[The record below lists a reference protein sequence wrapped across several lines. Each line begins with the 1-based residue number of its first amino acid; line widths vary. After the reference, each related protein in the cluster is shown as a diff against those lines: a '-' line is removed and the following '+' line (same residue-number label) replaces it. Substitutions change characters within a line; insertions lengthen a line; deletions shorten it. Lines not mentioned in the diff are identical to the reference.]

1 MSHENI
7 RYEIEDRVATITI
20 DRPERR
26 NAMTYPMNAEYGR
39 LVNEASNDDS
49 VQVLVLTG
57 AGGAFCAGTDLSAL
71 EAQEPADRGGGAP
84 DSGDDAPAAE
94 PGRGWWA
101 LADCPKP
108 TICAIDGPA
117 VGMGA
122 EFTSHAD
129 IRIASTR
136 ARISW
141 IFAQRGLV
149 PDTGAGTWLLPRLL
163 GVPRAM
169 ELLYTGRFLLAD
181 EAKEIGYLQSVV
193 EPDELVKATRE
204 LADAI
209 LQGSPFAHRL
219 TKGLVYDGLS
229 RSAAEHIPESGK
241 ALQACFGSEDHKEG
255 VRAFLEKREARF
267 TGR

>member
-7 RYEIEDRVATITI
+7 HYQIEDRVATITI

-26 NAMTYPMNAEYGR
+26 NAMTYAMNAEYGR
-39 LVNEASNDDS
+39 LIDEAGKDDS

-57 AGGAFCAGTDLSAL
+57 TGGAFCAGTDLSAL
-71 EAQEPADRGGGAP
+71 DAQAP
-84 DSGDDAPAAE
+84 DKKGGPAVVRE

-129 IRIASTR
+129 IRVASTR

-169 ELLYTGRFLLAD
+169 ELLYTGRFLGAD
-181 EAKEIGYLQSVV
+181 EAKEIGYLHAVV

-209 LQGSPFAHRL
+209 LKGSPFAHRL
-219 TKGLVYDGLS
+219 TKGLVYEGLS
-229 RSAAEHIPESGK
+229 RSAAEHIPQSGK

-255 VRAFLEKREARF
+255 VQAFLEKREARF

>member
-7 RYEIEDRVATITI
+7 RYEIEDQVATITI

-26 NAMTYPMNAEYGR
+26 NAMTYAMNAEYAR
-39 LVNEASNDDS
+39 LINEASDDDS
-49 VQVLVLTG
+49 VHVLVLTG

-71 EAQEPADRGGGAP
+71 DARAPGERAGPALER
-84 DSGDDAPAAE
+84 E

-149 PDTGAGTWLLPRLL
+149 PDTGAGTWLLPRLV

-169 ELLYTGRFLLAD
+169 ELLYTGRFLGAD
-181 EAKEIGYLQSVV
+181 EAKEIGYVHAVV
-193 EPDELVKATRE
+193 EPDELTKATRE

-209 LQGSPFAHRL
+209 LKGSPFAHRL
-219 TKGLVYDGLS
+219 TKSLVYEGLS

-241 ALQACFGSEDHKEG
+241 ALQACFDSEDHKEG
-255 VRAFLEKREARF
+255 VRSFLEKREAHF

>member
-1 MSHENI
+1 MSHENV
-7 RYEIEDRVATITI
+7 RYAVEDRVATITI

-26 NAMTYPMNAEYGR
+26 NAMTHAMNAEYVR
-39 LVNEASNDDS
+39 LIREAARDDA
-49 VQVLVLTG
+49 VHVLVVTG
-57 AGGAFCAGTDLSAL
+57 AGGSFCAGTDLSDL
-71 EAQEPADRGGGAP
+71 DGQSPEEREGTVTDRQ
-84 DSGDDAPAAE
+84 
-94 PGRGWWA
+94 PGIGWWA
-101 LADCPKP
+101 LASCPKP
-108 TICAIDGPA
+108 TVCAVDGFA

-129 IRIASTR
+129 IRVLSTR

-149 PDTGAGTWLLPRLL
+149 PDTGAGSWLLPRLI
-163 GVPRAM
+163 GVPRAL

-181 EAKEIGYLQSVV
+181 EAREIGYAHDVV
-193 EPDELVKATRE
+193 APEDLADRTRE

-209 LQGSPFAHRL
+209 LRGSPFSHRL
-219 TKGLVYDGLS
+219 TKQLVYEGFS
-229 RSAAEHIPESGK
+229 RSAEEHVPESFK
-241 ALQACFGSEDHKEG
+241 ALQACFRSEDHHEG